1 MRSPGNTPNIPDDR
15 RFCENYQD
23 DLINLHVYQIN
34 FIWKLQYFLYLTAI
48 STIMKRVLVPIFMIV
63 LIIGVAQGT
72 MMTNVNPGKMNVDL
86 GDGYKASFTLPNTGS
101 AYDVETVSSYS
112 DILKSHS
119 YEVYVNAAGSN
130 DSFLMVRL
138 LVESESTPY
147 FIPKA
152 GRGTDLKIPGVGP
165 SVNIPQSIDGF
176 DGYVYYSYPEGNP
189 ATNTNEARGKH
200 SVIIPTLKHL
210 EPPPKVTISRASMK

>member
-1 MRSPGNTPNIPDDR
+1 
-15 RFCENYQD
+15 
-23 DLINLHVYQIN
+23 
-34 FIWKLQYFLYLTAI
+34 
-48 STIMKRVLVPIFMIV
+48 
-63 LIIGVAQGT
+63 
-72 MMTNVNPGKMNVDL
+72 
-86 GDGYKASFTLPNTGS
+86 LPNTVN

-138 LVESESTPY
+138 LVESKSTPY

-176 DGYVYYSYPEGNP
+176 NGYVYYSYPEGNP
-189 ATNTNEARGKH
+189 ATNTNEARGAAFRYY
-200 SVIIPTLKHL
+200 
-210 EPPPKVTISRASMK
+210 PKASALRATAEGNDIEGIYEVNADTYGSEDPRTISVFQSILDSIHISGI